1 MSYNAFKERLE
12 RDKTPKSLF
21 VEMDVLKEDIWQEQ
35 ARWIKFEEDL
45 MEGADRW
52 GNPHVSSLSFHS
64 LINLRLVLER
74 CESVWSVVPAIS
86 RSLLFPPCYLSK
98 SFMSFFRVCL
108 KNVLKPEATGS
119 ILVWMTMSS
128 H

>member
-1 MSYNAFKERLE
+1 MNQQSFSYVSFAISRVLCFFVQVSYSAFKERLE

-21 VEMDVLKEDIWQEQ
+21 IEMDVLKEDQWQEQ

-64 LINLRLVLER
+64 LINLRLVLEK
-74 CESVWSVVPAIS
+74 CEFNL
-86 RSLLFPPCYLSK
+86 RL
-98 SFMSFFRVCL
+98 
-108 KNVLKPEATGS
+108 G
-119 ILVWMTMSS
+119 
-128 H
+128 

>member
-12 RDKTPKSLF
+12 KDKTPRSLF

-74 CESVWSVVPAIS
+74 CESGNQPFPFVPS
-86 RSLLFPPCYLSK
+86 MLL
-98 SFMSFFRVCL
+98 
-108 KNVLKPEATGS
+108 
-119 ILVWMTMSS
+119 I
-128 H
+128 

>member
-52 GNPHVSSLSFHS
+52 GYVLPRGQISFLGAAVFTTFLPVFS
-64 LINLRLVLER
+64 PITSYKIILRYGCRPVVNVIKLFLE
-74 CESVWSVVPAIS
+74 EI
-86 RSLLFPPCYLSK
+86 
-98 SFMSFFRVCL
+98 
-108 KNVLKPEATGS
+108 
-119 ILVWMTMSS
+119 
-128 H
+128 

>member
-1 MSYNAFKERLE
+1 MIIDYLTQCYCKVSYNAFKERLE

-21 VEMDVLKEDIWQEQ
+21 VEMDVLKEDVWQEQ

-74 CESVWSVVPAIS
+74 CEA
-86 RSLLFPPCYLSK
+86 
-98 SFMSFFRVCL
+98 SFEAFTNR
-108 KNVLKPEATGS
+108 KP
-119 ILVWMTMSS
+119 
-128 H
+128 